1 MKEIARLR
9 KGQAKASSDTA
20 RFAILSLIHQATWKG
35 FLGSSHPAD
44 RIKAI
49 ELYCDRAHDGMAFR
63 SAKPPLAFCHPSKK
77 LESIVVLRTIVVC
90 YVQTI
95 PPRRT

>member
-35 FLGSSHPAD
+35 FLGARIQQIVSKPYNFTVIEHMMAWSSVLPNHRCGGTPPFKKT
-44 RIKAI
+44 RIDCGSQDYYRM
-49 ELYCDRAHDGMAFR
+49 L
-63 SAKPPLAFCHPSKK
+63 
-77 LESIVVLRTIVVC
+77 
-90 YVQTI
+90 
-95 PPRRT
+95 

>member
-1 MKEIARLR
+1 MKEIARER

-44 RIKAI
+44 RIEAI
-49 ELYCDRAHDGMAFR
+49 QFYCDRAHDGVAFC
-63 SAKPPLAFCHPSKK
+63 STKPPLWRDATFQKTRIDCGS
-77 LESIVVLRTIVVC
+77 
-90 YVQTI
+90 
-95 PPRRT
+95 